1 MELWGVRP
9 HDTAHFI
16 CKQREEKARG
26 RREGDGRPAQVM
38 ASQSGISQA
47 TVLHYSV
54 RLRVGSRDWRRES
67 EKRHLDKMALVH
79 PSLGLMNSMGRPPP
93 TARLGRDLF
102 AFQTTRRGN

>member
-1 MELWGVRP
+1 MRP

-26 RREGDGRPAQVM
+26 RREGGRRPAQVM

-54 RLRVGSRDWRRES
+54 RLRVGSRGLEERES

-79 PSLGLMNSMGRPPP
+79 PSLGLMNSMGSTPSYS
-93 TARLGRDLF
+93 AVG
-102 AFQTTRRGN
+102 